1 MKQNDGVIILFEKK
15 SGVIINKIL
24 LFYLK
29 QKGGV
34 VINKILSVVSIL
46 FETKRQSNYCSIYFI
61 WNKKV
66 E

>member
-1 MKQNDGVIILFEKK
+1 MKEK

-46 FETKRQSNYCSIYFI
+46 FETKRQSNYENYNYKFVTNSI
-61 WNKKV
+61 
-66 E
+66 

>member
-1 MKQNDGVIILFEKK
+1 MKEK

-34 VINKILSVVSIL
+34 VINKILSVVSIYLKQKGRVIIVVFIL
-46 FETKRQSNYCSIYFI
+46 FETKR
-61 WNKKV
+61 
-66 E
+66 